1 MLKVFEILDQ
11 PQPTELVLTLP
22 FELRQKSRLRA
33 ELNNGTAIGLVLPRG
48 HLLRGGDCLRAED
61 GSVVR
66 IEAASEDVSTVHNDD
81 AKMLAR
87 VSYHL
92 GNRHVSLQIG
102 DGWVRYQHDHVLD
115 DMVRGLGL
123 VVEFETAPFEPEGGA
138 YGGHGHSHSEE
149 HGDELIVKHHHD
161 HAH

>member
-1 MLKVFEILDQ
+1 MLKVFEILEQ
-11 PQPTELVLTLP
+11 PQQTELVLTLP
-22 FELRQKSRLRA
+22 FELRQKSRLKA
-33 ELNNGTAIGLVLPRG
+33 VLNNGAEIGFMLPRG
-48 HLLRGGDCLRAED
+48 HLLRGGDCLLAED
-61 GSVVR
+61 GSVIR
-66 IEAASEDVSTVHNDD
+66 IEAANEDVSTVHNSDP
-81 AKMLAR
+81 KMIAR

-123 VVEFETAPFEPEGGA
+123 EVSFESAPFEPEGGA
-138 YGGHGHSHSEE
+138 YGGHTHSHSDE
-149 HGDELIVKHHHD
+149 HDHQHTHD